1 MYVCLREAWRI
12 AFYTVNYL
20 LDSRTCKDLDQGK
33 KSTSLRVRPKKKT
46 VPYSLDYII
55 VFQRFQQE
63 HFFLKFFV
71 LLKKVKEEK
80 TTATTCTMQYLLRL
94 KYAGK
99 AVLTLTEGTTK
110 WKFIRS
116 Y

>member
-1 MYVCLREAWRI
+1 ML
-12 AFYTVNYL
+12 YL
-20 LDSRTCKDLDQGK
+20 LDY
-33 KSTSLRVRPKKKT
+33 V
-46 VPYSLDYII
+46 I

-80 TTATTCTMQYLLRL
+80 TTATTHKMQYLLRL

-99 AVLTLTEGTTK
+99 L
-110 WKFIRS
+110 F
-116 Y
+116 

>member
-1 MYVCLREAWRI
+1 MYMCLREAWRS
-12 AFYTVNYL
+12 AFCIVNHL

-33 KSTSLRVRPKKKT
+33 KSTSLRIRLKKKT
-46 VPYSLDYII
+46 VLYLLDYVI

-80 TTATTCTMQYLLRL
+80 TTATTHKMQYLLRL

-99 AVLTLTEGTTK
+99 L
-110 WKFIRS
+110 F
-116 Y
+116 